1 MQVDNFLNLTYVQQ
15 WVLCFIVYKSKINT
29 DISFYLDDDDLCK
42 KISSMMTYDNY
53 YNDVDKL
60 NKEISQLV
68 TYDIIKFETISNN
81 ENEYDDEYDHTIP
94 TGYYVLTKLGILY
107 IRDKLI
113 MPINLLKNDVTYSK
127 LKNKCDKN
135 KHTSLDQFR
144 DSMKYSTSSNT
155 IAGIIID
162 NSPKYLHL
170 INMIFK
176 QITS

>member
-1 MQVDNFLNLTYVQQ
+1 MFLSHLFFNFEY
-15 WVLCFIVYKSKINT
+15 
-29 DISFYLDDDDLCK
+29 
-42 KISSMMTYDNY
+42 
-53 YNDVDKL
+53 
-60 NKEISQLV
+60 V